1 MQDTNPPKI
10 RTDSLQRADAS
21 LSSQQASAE
30 WSASAASPVRFG
42 VLRGQFRIPDDFD
55 APLPDDLLDAFEG
68 R

>member
-1 MQDTNPPKI
+1 MQDTNPPKV

-30 WSASAASPVRFG
+30 RSASAASPVRFG
-42 VLRGQFRIPDDFD
+42 VLRDQIRIPDDFD